1 MAKVKRDSVEAQLLE
16 EYEEKQENYQKILN
30 TAVYTV
36 LATDEKNIT
45 PQFVLKQVQPL
56 RSVIGQIDW
65 DMQERLEAPIQKVT
79 STGQPTKPLY

>member
-1 MAKVKRDSVEAQLLE
+1 MKRDSNSVETQLLE

-45 PQFVLKQVQPL
+45 PQFVLK
-56 RSVIGQIDW
+56 
-65 DMQERLEAPIQKVT
+65 
-79 STGQPTKPLY
+79 